1 MRTGDGLV
9 LVAGGGRGS
18 RSSSCSSK
26 EARKG
31 SADPVARRQPSKT
44 QGEAEGWRPWGF
56 LPEKREGDVRERST
70 GRKGDTGEER
80 SGMRPAA

>member
-1 MRTGDGLV
+1 MAR
-9 LVAGGGRGS
+9 R
-18 RSSSCSSK
+18 R
-26 EARKG
+26 EADD
-31 SADPVARRQPSKT
+31 ADPVWIGWNWPDPAARVTNGR
-44 QGEAEGWRPWGF
+44 WPWGF